1 MSLKKLNKILE
12 NNIYE
17 LEKKGQAKGK
27 EKVIKDVILHNDGKG
42 PRYILEGFED
52 KEFIRMNSNSY
63 LGFSLLD
70 ELIQED
76 IEAARKFGVG
86 PGAVRFISGTYS
98 PHIKLER
105 KLADFH
111 SREAGMMFSSA
122 YVTSMGVIAP
132 LTDKK
137 TVIISDELNHNCII
151 NAIRMSRPAA
161 KEIYQ
166 HNDMDDLEQKIESS
180 LDKGERLLVVTDGIF
195 SMRGDHA
202 PLDSIAK
209 ICKQYNDSF
218 DEGIIT
224 IADDSHGVGAFGKTG
239 RGVEEYTNVKV
250 DILVGTLGK
259 AFGVNGGY
267 VVSSDPVIRYLREYA
282 PMYVYSNPVTVA
294 EADTALKAV
303 EILDSQEGIKLL
315 RYLRKMIK
323 KFRDGVK
330 ALGFET
336 IDSEHPIVPLMI
348 GDTAKTIKL
357 TEYLNNNGV
366 LVTDINYPV
375 VPKGEDEIRF
385 QITAEHTSKDID
397 AVLKILE
404 DYPDR

>member
-1 MSLKKLNKILE
+1 VSLKKLNKILE

>member
-1 MSLKKLNKILE
+1 MSLKKLNKTLE
-12 NNIYE
+12 NNISE
-17 LEKKGQAKGK
+17 LEKKGLAKGK

-42 PRYILEGFED
+42 PRYILEGYAG

-76 IEAARKFGVG
+76 IETVRKFGIG

-98 PHIKLER
+98 PHIELEK
-105 KLADFH
+105 KLANFH
-111 SREAGMMFSSA
+111 SKEAGMIFSSA

-132 LTDKK
+132 LTDKN

-151 NAIRMSRPAA
+151 NAIKMSRPAA
-161 KEIYQ
+161 KEIYE
-166 HNDMDDLEQKIESS
+166 HNNINDMQKKIESS
-180 LDKGERLLVVTDGIF
+180 LGKGNRLLLVTDGIF

-202 PLDSIAK
+202 PLDTIVK
-209 ICKQYNDSF
+209 ICKKYNDSF

-224 IADDSHGVGAFGKTG
+224 IVDDSHGVGAFGKTG
-239 RGVEEYTNVKV
+239 RGVEEYTDTQV

-323 KFRDGVK
+323 TFRDGVK
-330 ALGFET
+330 ALGFAT

-348 GDTAKTIKL
+348 GDTEEAIKL
-357 TEYLNNNGV
+357 TEYLNDKGV

-385 QITAEHTSKDID
+385 QITAEHTPQDID
-397 AVLKILE
+397 MVLTILE
-404 DYPDR
+404 EYPER